1 MSEIIHFFSSQNGLK
16 FNKNYVWNVLVY
28 KNQLMKKKL
37 FCVYVDTNL
46 WIDPH
51 GGHGQAVFYYC
62 NTAETV
68 YDGTVELSF
77 TLVYSLDS
85 LILAD

>member
-1 MSEIIHFFSSQNGLK
+1 
-16 FNKNYVWNVLVY
+16 
-28 KNQLMKKKL
+28 MKKKIY
-37 FCVYVDTNL
+37 FASM
-46 WIDPH
+46 WIRTSELIH
-51 GGHGQAVFYYC
+51 MGGMG

>member
-28 KNQLMKKKL
+28 KNQLMKKKIY
-37 FCVYVDTNL
+37 FASM
-46 WIDPH
+46 WIRTSELIH
-51 GGHGQAVFYYC
+51 MGGMG